1 MNNLYIT
8 TPIFYVNDLPHI
20 GHAYTTLI
28 CDTFA
33 KYFSLNGANVLFT
46 TGTDEHGLKV
56 EKAAKKSEKSPINF
70 VNEVSENFKKL
81 TLKLGVSNTDF
92 IRTTEERHKKS
103 ATFFW
108 EKLCSNNQIYMSTYE
123 GWYSVKDE
131 SFYQEKELKKEGETY
146 KTEDGSAVEWIKEES
161 FF

>member
-56 EKAAKKSEKSPINF
+56 EKAAKKSEKSPNDF
-70 VNEVSENFKKL
+70 V
-81 TLKLGVSNTDF
+81 
-92 IRTTEERHKKS
+92 ER
-103 ATFFW
+103 
-108 EKLCSNNQIYMSTYE
+108 
-123 GWYSVKDE
+123 
-131 SFYQEKELKKEGETY
+131 SFRK
-146 KTEDGSAVEWIKEES
+146 
-161 FF
+161 F